1 MEEYFVVKG
10 GKKLSG
16 EIEVFG
22 AKNSATP
29 IIAATLLTK
38 KDCYIDNIPKIK
50 DVLAI
55 LDILKS
61 LGSKI
66 QWQGPRKIKISNKNI
81 NPENINQ
88 DLIGKLRSSILLIGP
103 LLARFKKL
111 KIAKPGGCM
120 IGARPLD
127 AHLEALADLGVKVR
141 QTKNF
146 LYLEAKKTSFLKPV
160 VLKELSVTATENI
173 MMFASLA
180 SKPLVLKMAA
190 IEPQVQDLAVF
201 LRKLG
206 LKIDFRLD
214 HTITIKGN
222 KNLKGASHFIIYDPI
237 EAGTFIALALAA
249 KSQLTIKN
257 VHIEFLEAV
266 FRKIREIGA
275 KYEVKKINSKASFN
289 AYKVK
294 IIPPKSLKP
303 FKIQTLPYP
312 GFPTDLQ
319 APFGLVATQAEGMSL
334 IQDPLF
340 EGRLKYLGE
349 LSRMGAETII
359 CDAHRAIIVGPKK
372 LYGQKIVSYDLRAGA
387 TLVVASLIAKGES
400 RISEVYQ
407 VDRGYEQIE
416 KRLQKIGAN
425 IKRVKK

>member
-1 MEEYFVVKG
+1 MEEFFIIEG

-16 EIEVFG
+16 EIETFG

-29 IIAATLLTK
+29 IIAATLLTE
-38 KDCYIDNIPKIK
+38 KDCYIDNVPKIK

-66 QWQGPRKIKISNKNI
+66 EWQSPKKVKISNKNI
-81 NPENINQ
+81 NPDDINQ
-88 DLIGKLRSSILLIGP
+88 VLIGKLRSSILLIGP
-103 LLARFKKL
+103 LLARFKKI

-120 IGARPLD
+120 IGSRPLT
-127 AHLEALADLGVKVR
+127 AHLEALADLGVKIKE
-141 QTKNF
+141 TKNF
-146 LYLEAKKTSFLKPV
+146 LYLEAKKYNFSKPI
-160 VLKELSVTATENI
+160 VLRELSVTATENI
-173 MMFASLA
+173 MMFASL
-180 SKPLVLKMAA
+180 SRTPLILKMAA
-190 IEPQVQDLAVF
+190 IEPQVQDLAIF
-201 LRKLG
+201 LNKIG
-206 LKIDFRLD
+206 LKINFNLD
-214 HTITIKGN
+214 HTLTIKGN
-222 KNLKGASHFIIYDPI
+222 KALKGASHFLIYDPI
-237 EAGTFIALALAA
+237 EAGTFISLSLAA

-275 KYEVKKINSKASFN
+275 KYEISPLKSKSNFKT
-289 AYKVK
+289 YKVK
-294 IIPPKSLKP
+294 IIPPKKLKP

-319 APFGLVATQAEGMSL
+319 APFGLVATQANGLSL

-359 CDAHRAIIVGPKK
+359 CDAHRAIIVGPRR
-372 LYGQKIVSYDLRAGA
+372 LYGQKIKSYDLRAGA
-387 TLVVASLIAKGES
+387 TLIIASLIAKGKS
-400 RISEVYQ
+400 TISDVYQ
-407 VDRGYEQIE
+407 VDRGYEKIE
-416 KRLQKIGAN
+416 NRLLKIGAN
-425 IKRVKK
+425 IKRIRK